1 MLPNVPAKITV
12 GGIALV
18 LWQAVLYSVLLL
30 NWWPELRRYFT
41 HRGHGLPGN
50 LLVAFVAQS
59 GHLADVTMGLVLLPV
74 TRYVVVGMVYLH
86 RR

>member
-1 MLPNVPAKITV
+1 MSTKITV
-12 GGIALV
+12 GGVSLV
-18 LWQAVLYSVLLL
+18 IWQSVLYAVLLV

-50 LLVAFVAQS
+50 LLVALVAQS

-74 TRYVVVGMVYLH
+74 TRYVALGMVSTCPGANND
-86 RR
+86 